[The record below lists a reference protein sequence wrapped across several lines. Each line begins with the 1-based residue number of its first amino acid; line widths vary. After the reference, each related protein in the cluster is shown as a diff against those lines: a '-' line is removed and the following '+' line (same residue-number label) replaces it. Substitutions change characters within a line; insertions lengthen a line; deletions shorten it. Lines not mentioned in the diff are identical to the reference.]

1 MLNESKVPFK
11 NSPIDLHGMPLIEE
25 EKFEKLP
32 LRYRKLRGL
41 FCLIGIVV
49 LSFLIGGPLLWISV
63 EEEIGFATL
72 NLLWWP
78 MAVWFCI
85 CGIWLIEEVRGFS
98 RRGFLVRD
106 RDLSVRR
113 GYLFHSLTTVPFTRI
128 QHSEVIQGP
137 MLRLFNLCTLKVYTA
152 GSSGA
157 NLQIPG
163 MDPHDAERIR
173 TIINERS
180 EG

>member
-1 MLNESKVPFK
+1 MLNESNPPFK
-11 NSPIDLHGMPLIEE
+11 NAPIDLNGMPLIELE
-25 EKFEKLP
+25 EFEKLP
-32 LRYRKLRGL
+32 SRYRKLRGV
-41 FCLIGIVV
+41 FCLFGILVLGALIGVPM
-49 LSFLIGGPLLWISV
+49 FLIQAEMNHGSEPLLLS
-63 EEEIGFATL
+63 
-72 NLLWWP
+72 WWP
-78 MAVWFCI
+78 LAMWILIA
-85 CGIWLIEEVRGFS
+85 GTWLFEEAMGFS
-98 RRGFLVRD
+98 QRGFLVRD

-113 GYLFHSLTTVPFTRI
+113 GYLVHSLTTVPYSRI

-137 MLRLFNLCTLKVYTA
+137 MLRMFNLCTLKVYTA

-180 EG
+180 QG